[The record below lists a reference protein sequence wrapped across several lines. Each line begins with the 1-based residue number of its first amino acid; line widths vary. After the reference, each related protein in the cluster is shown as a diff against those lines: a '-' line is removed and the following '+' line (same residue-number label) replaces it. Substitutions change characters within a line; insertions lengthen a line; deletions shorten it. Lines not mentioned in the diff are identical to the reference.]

1 MKECKLIFN
10 GVYIFY
16 FDFVVV
22 FWVFFDL
29 IFIYLKCI
37 LMNFFNERKFE
48 LVFLCIL
55 IFFFFNLLNFKNNVI
70 K

>member
-55 IFFFFNLLNFKNNVI
+55 IFFFFLICGILKI
-70 K
+70 M